1 MNCKSV
7 LYGAYCSQCGQQEA
21 LPMTFGRFFDDTKNR
36 LRRLDFSWP
45 RTFLALSTDPGRMV
59 RRYLTGR
66 RKPYTPPPLY
76 ALTTSTVLTFVVLSL
91 LEGAAVSPMTPW
103 HFPQGSRHTLAV
115 VLAIYG
121 SLAATLG
128 VAFLQRFLY
137 RSAERGLLETWIFG
151 LYLFGHLCL
160 FQVLFALIGAFA
172 SAVGLVALGLAV
184 VLVLAFGLAGFY
196 RQAVLRAAPAA
207 LILGSTYIASL
218 FVVSALIRIAL
229 F

>member
-1 MNCKSV
+1 
-7 LYGAYCSQCGQQEA
+7 GQREA
-21 LPMTFGRFFDDTKNR
+21 LPLSFGRLVEDTRGR
-36 LRRLDFSWP
+36 LRRRDFTWP

-59 RRYLTGR
+59 RRYLAGR
-66 RKPYTPPPLY
+66 RKPYAPPPLY
-76 ALTTSTVLTFVVLSL
+76 ALTTSTVLTLVVLGL
-91 LEGAAVSPMTPW
+91 LETATVSPMTPW
-103 HFPQGSRHTLAV
+103 HFPHGNRHTAAV

-137 RSAERGLLETWIFG
+137 RSAGRGLLETWVFG

-218 FVVSALIRIAL
+218 FVVSALVRIVL